1 MAKDNVEI
9 IDGFYFGGTDDFL
22 MPKKPNIDWGEEPQ
36 TPTASF
42 VGGLGLDSSEKA
54 NSQDPLQI
62 DTTPARKRRSGLSH
76 TMLGIADLFNI
87 SSGDPDAYLGQSLDR
102 AQHIDETRMKEDP
115 EGYQIDMNRAKLLSQ
130 KAQAEED
137 PTRKAIYGREIKKLL
152 PNETQGLDDLTA
164 ADFLVGDDK
173 FRQKMQLEQLKG
185 LNQLNL
191 QKLKNGGNLD
201 VAKLKATSNEDIAAM
216 KTDAQREITLLKTE
230 ASKAISEG
238 NNARA
243 MAIQQMIDDRTRD
256 IAELNNETKLRQTE
270 MQQEGA
276 TGRTA
281 MQQAGQN
288 YRTEYANNSSF
299 DRTKYSQDAATER
312 TRMQQEGAMA
322 RVQAQQAGAL
332 ERAMTSANARI
343 EAAKLG
349 GKNVAGVDSTTGD
362 IIPSGGVVEALKIIN
377 EEPDLFSAVNGM
389 FDNRAGRAFVLSDDT
404 IRKRDRVK
412 QELNSLVR
420 ASVQNLMQLFPKGGS
435 GVVNTAKEQEFFV
448 PVAAAI
454 ASGEAN
460 KIVPAVEAFYGQMYD
475 AAASAGEE
483 APISRQEYINL
494 MTKGATSDGRTK
506 ILRGNKPAGA
516 AQQQS
521 VGGGFNGVKT
531 ADGLIKLTLQGVG
544 DGNNLYSG
552 TIKYFD

>member
-1 MAKDNVEI
+1 MARDNVEI
-9 IDGFYFGGTDDFL
+9 LDGFYFGGTDDFL
-22 MPKKPNIDWGEEPQ
+22 TPQKPSIDWGNPPDS
-36 TPTASF
+36 PTASF
-42 VGGLGLDSSEKA
+42 VGGLGIDTSAEAK

-62 DTTPARKRRSGLSH
+62 DVTPARRRRSGFAN
-76 TMLGIADLFNI
+76 TMLAIADMFNI
-87 SSGDPDAYLGQSLDR
+87 SSGDPDAYIGQSLDR

-152 PNETQGLDDLTA
+152 PRETQGLDDLTA

-185 LNQLNL
+185 INQLNL
-191 QKLKNGGNLD
+191 QKMKNSGNLD
-201 VAKLKATSNEDIAAM
+201 VAALKATSNEDIAAM

-256 IAELNNETKLRQTE
+256 IADLNNETKLRQTE

-299 DRTKYSQDAATER
+299 DRTKYAQDAATER

-322 RVQAQQAGAL
+322 RVQAQQEGAMA
-332 ERAMTSANARI
+332 RAITNANA
-343 EAAKLG
+343 KLASALKG
-349 GKNVAGVDSTTGD
+349 NSVTGVDTASGD
-362 IIPSGGVVEALKIIN
+362 IIPSQGVIEALQIMEDN
-377 EEPDLFSAVNGM
+377 PGAFTATSAM
-389 FDNRAGRAFVLSDDT
+389 LDTRLGRASGALSEDT
-404 IRKRDRVK
+404 IYQRNQVK
-412 QELNSLVR
+412 QQLNTLVR
-420 ASVQNLMQLFPKGGS
+420 QSVQNLMQLFPKGGS

-448 PVAAAI
+448 PVAEAI
-454 ASGEAN
+454 ASGEAA
-460 KIVPAVEAFYGQMYD
+460 KIRAAVRAFYGNMYD
-475 AAASAGEE
+475 AAASAGEQ
-483 APISRQEYINL
+483 APISRDEYLKL
-494 MTKGATSDGRTK
+494 MMTGATSDGRTR
-506 ILRGNKPAGA
+506 ISRNGSAPIQQGAPASNFG
-516 AQQQS
+516 
-521 VGGGFNGVKT
+521 GVKT
-531 ADGLIKLTLQGVG
+531 SDGLIKLT
-544 DGNNLYSG
+544 
-552 TIKYFD
+552 F